1 MKVYL
6 YTYADEKIKTEGHK
20 SLMLFTRT
28 ANTVKTRC
36 KYTDTVQNLII
47 F

>member
-20 SLMLFTRT
+20 SLMLLQGQQTP
-28 ANTVKTRC
+28 
-36 KYTDTVQNLII
+36 
-47 F
+47 